1 MQAASSTYA
10 IIFHKFLLPLQKIKH
25 RIMTKDLFDKYIW
38 LVDTIHRAGRITL
51 REINEKW
58 AISPLYDGADIP
70 RRTFNNWKDAIQQA
84 FDINIECKRT
94 GGYHYYIENPEDLE
108 NSTTRSWLL
117 NTFTVKNIISE
128 SRSIKERILIENVPS
143 GQKYLTPI
151 IDAMQASKW
160 MEINHG
166 SYWYDRP
173 CAYTVQ
179 PWCLKLFN
187 QRWYVCGYCRERDA
201 MRTFALDRI
210 IELTT
215 LDETFEYPDD
225 FDPQGYF
232 ANFCGISTDNNSPI
246 TTIRIRAYG
255 IQVRYLRSL
264 PLHHSQK
271 EIQTAPDGEW
281 AIFEYRLRPTW
292 DFTST
297 VLSRMEQ
304 MEILSPASLRE
315 DIRNHIR
322 QMAELYENNPEQTGT
337 AVS

>member
-1 MQAASSTYA
+1 
-10 IIFHKFLLPLQKIKH
+10 
-25 RIMTKDLFDKYIW
+25 MTKDLFDKYIW

-58 AISPLYDGADIP
+58 AMSPLYDGADIP
-70 RRTFNNWKDAIQQA
+70 RRTFNNWKEAIQQA
-84 FDINIECKRT
+84 FDINIECRRV

-128 SRSIKERILIENVPS
+128 SKGIRDRILLENVPS
-143 GQKYLTPI
+143 GQKHLTPI
-151 IDAMQASKW
+151 IDAMQSNKW
-160 MEINHG
+160 LEIVHG

-173 CAYTVQ
+173 DTYTVQ

-187 QRWYVCGYCRERDA
+187 QRWYVCGYCRERD
-201 MRTFALDRI
+201 
-210 IELTT
+210 
-215 LDETFEYPDD
+215 DETFEYPAD

-232 ANFCGISTDNNSPI
+232 ADFCGISTDNNSPM

-271 EIQTAPDGEW
+271 EVATDPDEEC
-281 AIFEYRLRPTW
+281 AVFEYRLRPTW
-292 DFTST
+292 DFYST
-297 VLSRMEQ
+297 ILSRMDQLEV
-304 MEILSPASLRE
+304 ISPASLRE
-315 DIRNHIR
+315 EIRNTVQRI
-322 QMAELYENNPEQTGT
+322 ASLYHDSPDR
-337 AVS
+337 

>member
-1 MQAASSTYA
+1 
-10 IIFHKFLLPLQKIKH
+10 
-25 RIMTKDLFDKYIW
+25 MTKDLFDKYIW

-58 AISPLYDGADIP
+58 AMSPLYDGADIP
-70 RRTFNNWKDAIQQA
+70 RRTFNNWKEAIQQA
-84 FDINIECKRT
+84 FDINIECRRV

-128 SRSIKERILIENVPS
+128 SKGIRDRILLE
-143 GQKYLTPI
+143 K
-151 IDAMQASKW
+151 
-160 MEINHG
+160 EIVHG

-173 CAYTVQ
+173 DTYTVQ

-210 IELTT
+210 IGLTAMN
-215 LDETFEYPDD
+215 ETFEYPAD

-232 ANFCGISTDNNSPI
+232 ADFCGISTDNNSPM

-271 EIQTAPDGEW
+271 EVATDPDEEC
-281 AIFEYRLRPTW
+281 AVFEYRLRPTW
-292 DFTST
+292 DFYST
-297 VLSRMEQ
+297 ILSRMDQLEV
-304 MEILSPASLRE
+304 ISPASLRE
-315 DIRNHIR
+315 EIRNTVQRI
-322 QMAELYENNPEQTGT
+322 ASLYHDSPDR
-337 AVS
+337 

>member
-1 MQAASSTYA
+1 M
-10 IIFHKFLLPLQKIKH
+10 
-25 RIMTKDLFDKYIW
+25 
-38 LVDTIHRAGRITL
+38 DTIHRAGRITL

-58 AISPLYDGADIP
+58 AMSPLYDGADIP
-70 RRTFNNWKDAIQQA
+70 RRTFNNWKEAIQQA
-84 FDINIECKRT
+84 FDINIECRRV

-128 SRSIKERILIENVPS
+128 SKGIRDRILLENVPS
-143 GQKYLTPI
+143 GQKHLTPI
-151 IDAMQASKW
+151 IDAMQSNKW
-160 MEINHG
+160 LEIVHG

-173 CAYTVQ
+173 DTYTVQ

-210 IELTT
+210 IGLTAMN
-215 LDETFEYPDD
+215 ETFEYPAD

-232 ANFCGISTDNNSPI
+232 ADFCGISTDNNSPM

-264 PLHHSQK
+264 PLTGSAPPGTS
-271 EIQTAPDGEW
+271 TAP
-281 AIFEYRLRPTW
+281 F
-292 DFTST
+292 
-297 VLSRMEQ
+297 
-304 MEILSPASLRE
+304 SPAWTSWKSSPPPHSGRRSAVKFRTSPHSTS
-315 DIRNHIR
+315 RNPHTSSADAR
-322 QMAELYENNPEQTGT
+322 R
-337 AVS
+337 SS

>member
-1 MQAASSTYA
+1 MAA
-10 IIFHKFLLPLQKIKH
+10 Q
-25 RIMTKDLFDKYIW
+25 YI
-38 LVDTIHRAGRITL
+38 HSQEHHQ
-51 REINEKW
+51 RE
-58 AISPLYDGADIP
+58 P
-70 RRTFNNWKDAIQQA
+70 
-84 FDINIECKRT
+84 
-94 GGYHYYIENPEDLE
+94 
-108 NSTTRSWLL
+108 
-117 NTFTVKNIISE
+117 VKNIISE
-128 SRSIKERILIENVPS
+128 SRGIRDRILLENVPS
-143 GQKYLTPI
+143 GQRYLTPI
-151 IDAMQASKW
+151 IGAMQANKW
-160 MEINHG
+160 LETNYG

-173 CAYTVQ
+173 DTYTVQ

-215 LDETFEYPDD
+215 LDETFEYPED

-232 ANFCGISTDNNSPI
+232 ADFCGISTDHNSPM
-246 TTIRIRAYG
+246 TTIRIKAYG
-255 IQVRYLRSL
+255 LQVRYLRSL

-271 EIQTAPDGEW
+271 EIQTVPDGGW

-304 MEILSPASLRE
+304 MEILSP
-315 DIRNHIR
+315 R

-337 AVS
+337 TVS

>member
-1 MQAASSTYA
+1 
-10 IIFHKFLLPLQKIKH
+10 
-25 RIMTKDLFDKYIW
+25 MTKDLFDKYIW

-58 AISPLYDGADIP
+58 AMSPLYDGADIP
-70 RRTFNNWKDAIQQA
+70 RRTFNNWKEAIQQA
-84 FDINIECKRT
+84 FDINIECRRV

-128 SRSIKERILIENVPS
+128 SKGIRDRILLENVPS
-143 GQKYLTPI
+143 GQKHLTPI
-151 IDAMQASKW
+151 IDAMQANKW
-160 MEINHG
+160 LEIVHG
-166 SYWYDRP
+166 SYRYDRP
-173 CAYTVQ
+173 DTYTVQ

-210 IELTT
+210 IGLTAMN
-215 LDETFEYPDD
+215 EAFEYPAD

-232 ANFCGISTDNNSPI
+232 ADFCGISTDSNIPM

-255 IQVRYLRSL
+255 LQVRYLRSL

-271 EIQTAPDGEW
+271 EVATDPDEEC
-281 AIFEYRLRPTW
+281 AVFEYRLRPTW
-292 DFTST
+292 DFYST
-297 VLSRMEQ
+297 ILSRMDQLEV
-304 MEILSPASLRE
+304 ISPASLRE
-315 DIRNHIR
+315 EIRSTVQRI
-322 QMAELYENNPEQTGT
+322 ASLYHDSPDR
-337 AVS
+337 

>member
-1 MQAASSTYA
+1 MGNVAS
-10 IIFHKFLLPLQKIKH
+10 
-25 RIMTKDLFDKYIW
+25 
-38 LVDTIHRAGRITL
+38 L
-51 REINEKW
+51 RRCGHP
-58 AISPLYDGADIP
+58 APDIQP
-70 RRTFNNWKDAIQQA
+70 FNNWKEAIQQA
-84 FDINIECKRT
+84 FDINIECRRV

-128 SRSIKERILIENVPS
+128 SKGIRDRILLENVPS
-143 GQKYLTPI
+143 GQKHLTPI
-151 IDAMQASKW
+151 IDAMQANKW
-160 MEINHG
+160 LEIVHG

-173 CAYTVQ
+173 DTYTVQ

-210 IELTT
+210 IGLTAMN
-215 LDETFEYPDD
+215 ETFEYPAD

-232 ANFCGISTDNNSPI
+232 ADFCGISTDNNSPM

-271 EIQTAPDGEW
+271 EVATDPDEEC
-281 AIFEYRLRPTW
+281 AVFEYRLRPTW
-292 DFTST
+292 DFYST
-297 VLSRMEQ
+297 ILSRMDQIEV
-304 MEILSPASLRE
+304 ISPASLRE
-315 DIRNHIR
+315 NR
-322 QMAELYENNPEQTGT
+322 LPL
-337 AVS
+337 S

>member
-1 MQAASSTYA
+1 
-10 IIFHKFLLPLQKIKH
+10 
-25 RIMTKDLFDKYIW
+25 MTKDLFDKYIW

-58 AISPLYDGADIP
+58 AVSPLYDGADIP

-84 FDINIECKRT
+84 FDINIECRRV

-128 SRSIKERILIENVPS
+128 SRGIRDRILLENVPS

-173 CAYTVQ
+173 CTYTVQ

-187 QRWYVCGYCRERDA
+187 QRWYVCASHGASSSSTRD
-201 MRTFALDRI
+201 
-210 IELTT
+210 
-215 LDETFEYPDD
+215 
-225 FDPQGYF
+225 G
-232 ANFCGISTDNNSPI
+232 
-246 TTIRIRAYG
+246 
-255 IQVRYLRSL
+255 
-264 PLHHSQK
+264 
-271 EIQTAPDGEW
+271 
-281 AIFEYRLRPTW
+281 
-292 DFTST
+292 TS
-297 VLSRMEQ
+297 
-304 MEILSPASLRE
+304 A
-315 DIRNHIR
+315 
-322 QMAELYENNPEQTGT
+322 AT
-337 AVS
+337 AVRGTPCAHLPWTAS

>member
-1 MQAASSTYA
+1 
-10 IIFHKFLLPLQKIKH
+10 
-25 RIMTKDLFDKYIW
+25 MTKDLFDKYIW

-58 AISPLYDGADIP
+58 AVSPLYDGADIP

-166 SYWYDRP
+166 SYWYNRP

-232 ANFCGISTDNNSPI
+232 ADFCGISTDNNSPI

-322 QMAELYENNPEQTGT
+322 KMAKLYENNPEQTGIT
-337 AVS
+337 VS